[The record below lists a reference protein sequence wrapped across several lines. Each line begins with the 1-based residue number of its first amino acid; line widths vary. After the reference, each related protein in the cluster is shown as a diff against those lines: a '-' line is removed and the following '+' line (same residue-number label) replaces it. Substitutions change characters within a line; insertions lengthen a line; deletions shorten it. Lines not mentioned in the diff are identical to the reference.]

1 MQLKLV
7 KRVIGD
13 PKEFYKL
20 TGNYEKRMGKYTSS
34 KYGLSRLP
42 TVNILDIFPDLDIT
56 IKNYTYLTGTSMVT
70 DIALLSLLAK
80 SIPDCDY
87 MEIGSWRGES
97 ISNVAVYAKS
107 CLSFTLSKED
117 IISYGWGEKIAEL
130 EGFFTAN
137 IPNLKVI
144 YADSAKFDFSTLNK
158 KFDLIFIDG
167 DHSYTGVLKDTQN
180 AFKLLKNKNSIIVWH
195 DYAFDTEAVRHSVM
209 AAILDGTPKEFQKDL
224 YHVSN
229 TMCAIYSPKQLKSY
243 NLESPAKPDKTFTVN
258 IKAKRI

>member
-20 TGNYEKRMGKYTSS
+20 VGNYEKRMGKYTSA
-34 KYGLSRLP
+34 KYGLSRFP

-80 SIPDCDY
+80 SKPDCDY

-117 IISYGWGEKIAEL
+117 IISYGWGERVAEM
-130 EGFFTAN
+130 EGFFTQN
-137 IPNLKVI
+137 IPNLTVI
-144 YADSAKFDFSTLNK
+144 HADSAKFDFSTLNK

-167 DHSYTGVLKDTQN
+167 DHSYTGALIDTQN
-180 AFKLLKNKNSIIVWH
+180 AFKLLKDQNSTIVWH

-209 AAILDGTPKEFQKDL
+209 AAILDGTPKEFQKNL

-229 TMCAIYSPKQLKSY
+229 TMCAMYSPKHFNSY

-258 IKAKRI
+258 IKAERI